1 MSLEENG
8 TKRKASDELSDEDD
22 QVTAAK
28 LPAKRSKDCPY
39 LDSINRKVLDF
50 GKLKK
55 HSLIL
60 LNICRR
66 TKPYLLYSFA
76 IIYLQISKNF
86 AQSVFQESMCTLVW
100 FVANIFKDEV
110 KTLMP
115 IHIVLEKSTEF
126 FLTWK
131 LKDSTAFRIIMKS
144 LTLPSVTLYM
154 C

>member
-60 LNICRR
+60 LNIKSYVGELNLIFFIHSQLFIYRFRKILLSQFFKNQCVRLYGLWQIFSR
-66 TKPYLLYSFA
+66 TRSKHSCLY
-76 IIYLQISKNF
+76 
-86 AQSVFQESMCTLVW
+86 T
-100 FVANIFKDEV
+100 
-110 KTLMP
+110 
-115 IHIVLEKSTEF
+115 
-126 FLTWK
+126 
-131 LKDSTAFRIIMKS
+131 
-144 LTLPSVTLYM
+144 
-154 C
+154 